1 MMFNFPQCT
10 IFAGNPKEVGHLLK
24 AWIETGLFLAAAAIV
39 GYGILTAL
47 AMLWLSRKGRL
58 AVRLLALSL
67 LLLCATIG
75 HEALLMAG
83 IYDRFPSLRFL
94 PVSLSLAVG
103 PMFFHY
109 VKARL
114 YPGFRLQRRDIKHFL
129 PMLAQVSAYLALWLQ
144 PVHRR
149 DDLWEGLYRYYVHPL
164 ENILF
169 VLTGWI
175 YLYFAYRFVK
185 HALGS
190 HPQGVRR
197 LEALRLKR
205 TAKVQFLFLSFYAAY
220 LVDDTIRRL
229 FLLKAQTD
237 LTLVSWFSF
246 TALLG
251 MLVWLALFAWLSEYW
266 WPRRGRAGASR

>member
-1 MMFNFPQCT
+1 MMCNFPQCT
-10 IFAGNPKEVGHLLK
+10 IFVGNPDGVGQLLK
-24 AWIETGLFLAAAAIV
+24 AWIETGLFLSAAAV
-39 GYGILTAL
+39 VCYGMLTAL
-47 AMLWLSRKGRL
+47 AMLWLARRGRL
-58 AVRLLALSL
+58 AIRLLALCL
-67 LLLCATIG
+67 LLFCATIG
-75 HEALLMAG
+75 HEALLLAG

-103 PMFFHY
+103 PMLFHY

-114 YPGFRLQRRDIKHFL
+114 YPGFRLQCRDIKHFL
-129 PMLAQVSAYLALWLQ
+129 PVLAQVSAYLALWMQ
-144 PVHRR
+144 SAHRR

-164 ENILF
+164 ENMLF

-175 YLYFAYRFVK
+175 YLYFAYRFIK
-185 HALGS
+185 HAL
-190 HPQGVRR
+190 HNHRQGTR
-197 LEALRLKR
+197 LLIALRLKR

-251 MLVWLALFAWLSEYW
+251 MLFWLSVFAWLSEYW
-266 WPRRGRAGASR
+266 WPRRGRVPDLF